1 VVIGFAS
8 ADPGK
13 MTGRKENSGMNEDI
27 LLGKWNQLKGEV
39 RQAWG
44 RLTDDDV
51 QRIEGSREK
60 LSGILQ
66 ERYGYT
72 KDQALENIANF
83 LELMESKFGWPKEEK
98 TPLTH

>member
-1 VVIGFAS
+1 
-8 ADPGK
+8 
-13 MTGRKENSGMNEDI
+13 MNEDI

-44 RLTDDDV
+44 RLTDDDL

-60 LSGILQ
+60 LGGILQ

-72 KDQALENIANF
+72 KDQALENIADF
-83 LELMESKFGWPKEEK
+83 LERMEEK
-98 TPLTH
+98 FAWGTEEKSPVED